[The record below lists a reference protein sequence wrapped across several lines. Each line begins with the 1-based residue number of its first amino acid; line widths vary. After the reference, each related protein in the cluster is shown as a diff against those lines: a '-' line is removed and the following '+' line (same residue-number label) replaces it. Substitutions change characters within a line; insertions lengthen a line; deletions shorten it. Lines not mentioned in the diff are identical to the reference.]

1 MDVLRK
7 RNVSSYGQP
16 RLFSHFAR
24 ASDGQLEINK
34 HKGNADY
41 RCRNEIKP
49 IHRPL
54 KLELKLIIQISTGK
68 NDGNS
73 LITQKL
79 IDVIV

>member
-41 RCRNEIKP
+41 RGRNEIKP
-49 IHRPL
+49 IYRPL
-54 KLELKLIIQISTGK
+54 KLELKLIIQIFIGK
-68 NDGNS
+68 NYRNS
-73 LITQKL
+73 LIIQKL
-79 IDVIV
+79 TDVVV